1 MVENVTPLLIET
13 ERHGYAILTLNRPEK
28 RNPLSEEMIGALM
41 RAFERFET
49 RGDIRAVI
57 LAAKGS
63 VFSAG
68 HDLKEMRAQRQDPD
82 RGRAYFEELLKR
94 CAAMMQKII
103 AAQRLRSSSK

>member
-1 MVENVTPLLIET
+1 MTESPLLLET

-57 LAAKGS
+57 L
-63 VFSAG
+63 
-68 HDLKEMRAQRQDPD
+68 EI
-82 RGRAYFEELLKR
+82 GRAHV
-94 CAAMMQKII
+94 
-103 AAQRLRSSSK
+103 